1 MYVVIRQMCPSLN
14 GYTVDKDKLK
24 KFLKGIK
31 EKGIEIFIY
40 EDGKLIKKIKK

>member
-1 MYVVIRQMCPSLN
+1 MRPHLD

-24 KFLKGIK
+24 KFLKEIK